1 MSIKPLHDWII
12 IETDLAEEKSL
23 GGIIL
28 PDTAQTTPAQG
39 VVVSV
44 GEGKFIEDKDKK
56 SKDKKKKKI
65 FISTTV
71 KPGDHIMYEKYGI
84 RKVSIDGKE
93 KEWVLVREEDVL
105 GHLIPS

>member
-1 MSIKPLHDWII
+1 MSIRPLHDWII
-12 IETDLAEEKSL
+12 VESDLAQEKSL

-28 PDTAQTTPAQG
+28 PDVAQTVPARG
-39 VVVSV
+39 IVVAV
-44 GEGKFIEDKDKK
+44 GPGKFVEDKDKQGK
-56 SKDKKKKKI
+56 NKEKKKS

-71 KPGDHIMYEKYGI
+71 KPGDHIMYEKYGTQKI
-84 RKVSIDGKE
+84 SDNE